1 MMQFNEL
8 LRFMIEKAT
17 LELHLVPGS
26 PVMYRDKLF
35 QLNPVDA
42 AVLSPGE
49 IKKLVTEVLSP
60 EQKNEFAQKNEIT
73 IAYSVPGLSRYR
85 ISAFVQRNSIS
96 ILIKTV
102 PPNPPNLEELN
113 LPPLV
118 KDIADKVKKGLVVIC
133 GPKQSGKSSTLAA
146 IINHIV
152 ENRSCKV
159 MTLENPIKYLFKNKK
174 GLICQREVGIDVRDY
189 TAAFDSLPH
198 SGGDIFVINGVDTY
212 EVASRILTMAAGGQL
227 IFLTTAAANVQMV
240 LEKFLDLYPPNL
252 QGQCKTLL
260 AVGLESV
267 LAQILVKKAS
277 GDEVVPAVEA
287 LVATGPVKTL
297 LREGKMYQ
305 IQSIMSSAGREI
317 GMQTQEQALRSLVKK
332 NIVTQDEAYA
342 NAVRPEEFRKI
353 MALPF

>member
-8 LRFMIEKAT
+8 LRFMVEKGT

-26 PVMYRDKLF
+26 PVMFRDKMN
-35 QLNPVDA
+35 QLTPVDA
-42 AVLSPGE
+42 SVLSPGD

-60 EQKNEFAQKNEIT
+60 EQKNEFAQKNETT

-85 ISAFVQRNSIS
+85 ISAFVQRNSIAL
-96 ILIKTV
+96 LIKTV
-102 PPNPPNLEELN
+102 PPNPPTMEELN
-113 LPPLV
+113 LPDIV
-118 KDIADKVKKGLVVIC
+118 KNIANKVTKGLVVIC
-133 GPKQSGKSSTLAA
+133 GPKASGKSSTLAA

-152 ENRSCKV
+152 ENRSSKV

-174 GLICQREVGIDVRDY
+174 GVICQRELGIDVKDY
-189 TAAFDSLPH
+189 TAAFDALPH
-198 SGGDIFVINGVDTY
+198 SGGDVFVINGVDTY
-212 EVASRILTMAAGGQL
+212 DVASRILTMAAGGQL
-227 IFLTTAAANVQMV
+227 VFVTSAAANVQMV
-240 LEKFLDLYPPNL
+240 LEKFMDLYPPNL

-260 AVGLESV
+260 AVGLEAIM
-267 LAQILVKKAS
+267 AQILVKKTA
-277 GDEVVPAVEA
+277 GDGMVPAVET

-332 NIVTQDEAYA
+332 NIITQDEAYN

>member
-8 LRFMIEKAT
+8 LRFMIERAT

-26 PVMYRDKLF
+26 PVMYRDNNF

-49 IKKLVTEVLSP
+49 IKKLVTEILSP

-85 ISAFVQRNSIS
+85 IAAFVQRNSIAL
-96 ILIKTV
+96 LIKTV
-102 PPNPPNLEELN
+102 PPKPPVLDDLN

-118 KDIADKVKKGLVVIC
+118 KDLSTRVTKGLVVIC
-133 GPKQSGKSSTLAA
+133 GPKASGKSSTLAA

-152 ENRSCKV
+152 ETRSCKV
-159 MTLENPIKYLFKNKK
+159 MTLENPIKYLFKNQK
-174 GLICQREVGIDVRDY
+174 GVICQREVGIDVKDY
-189 TAAFDSLPH
+189 NAAFDALPH
-198 SGGDIFVINGVDTY
+198 SGGDAFVINGVETY
-212 EVASRILTMAAGGQL
+212 EIASRILTMAAGGQL
-227 IFLTTAAANVQMV
+227 VFVTLAAANVQMV
-240 LEKFLDLYPPNL
+240 LEKFIDLYPPNL

-260 AVGLESV
+260 AVGLEAIMS
-267 LAQILVKKAS
+267 QILVKKSA
-277 GDEVVPAVEA
+277 GDGFIPAVEA

-297 LREGKMYQ
+297 LREGKIYQ

-317 GMQTQEQALRSLVKK
+317 GMQTQEQALRGLVKK
-332 NIVTQDEAYA
+332 NIITQDEAYS